1 MHISEVIRRKG
12 DEVVTVRPDAKVSE
26 LLALLTE
33 HRIGAVVV
41 SQDEGE
47 SVAGIVSERDVV
59 HHLNSDGPGIL
70 TAAVATIM
78 TSEVLTCS
86 PEDDVEQLARR
97 MTEGR
102 FRHVPVVVEEKLTAI
117 VSIGDIVK
125 HRIDTLEME
134 RDQLVGYIQ
143 Q

>member
-12 DEVVTVRPDAKVSE
+12 DLVVTIGPDATVAE
-26 LLALLTE
+26 LLDRLAE

-41 SQDEGE
+41 SEDDGA

-59 HHLNSDGPGIL
+59 HHLHRDGPGIL
-70 TAAVATIM
+70 SAPVASIM
-78 TSEVLTCS
+78 TGDVLTCT
-86 PEDDVEQLARR
+86 PEDDIEDLARR
-97 MTEGR
+97 MTDGR
-102 FRHVPVVVEEKLTAI
+102 FRHVPVVVDGHLEAI

-125 HRIDTLEME
+125 HRIDALELE